1 MHPIENVIKFVEI
14 PLGIAVIFVWFYGY
28 AKTREK
34 GFALIGFAGVLRFL
48 CSFLLWFL
56 VTFTSLS
63 IRDIFYTF
71 QTLVFVVDVVSYVLI
86 IWGIMSL
93 IDRIRRDKT

>member
-1 MHPIENVIKFVEI
+1 MHLIENLIGFVEAT
-14 PLGIAVIFVWFYGY
+14 LAIAIILVWFYGY
-28 AKTREK
+28 VRTKVK
-34 GFALIGFAGVLRFL
+34 GFALIGLAGVLRFL
-48 CSFLLWFL
+48 CSLLLWFL

-71 QTLVFVVDVVSYVLI
+71 QKLAFVVDVVSYVLI

-93 IDRIRRDKT
+93 IDRLRRD

>member
-1 MHPIENVIKFVEI
+1 METLIKFVEI

-48 CSFLLWFL
+48 CSLLLWFL

-71 QTLVFVVDVVSYVLI
+71 QKLAFVVDVVSYVLI

-93 IDRIRRDKT
+93 IDRFRCDEV